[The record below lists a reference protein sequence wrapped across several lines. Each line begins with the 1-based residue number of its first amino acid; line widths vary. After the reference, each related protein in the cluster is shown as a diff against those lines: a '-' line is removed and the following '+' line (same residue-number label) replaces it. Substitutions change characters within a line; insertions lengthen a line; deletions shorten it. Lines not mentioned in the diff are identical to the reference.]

1 MREQMAA
8 MQKKA
13 RTLCIRLAVQMY
25 ILSMTKQIEMW
36 T

>member
-1 MREQMAA
+1 MREQMGA

-13 RTLCIRLAVQMY
+13 GTLCICLAVQMY
-25 ILSMTKQIEMW
+25 IMSMTKQIEMW